1 MSIISINLEEYE
13 SMIKKIGHITILVK
27 DQDEAMKFYTE
38 KLGFK
43 KCQDTMFGEDMRWVT
58 VAPKNQPD
66 LKITFIKVDT
76 GEKLKA
82 LGKQA
87 GDHVLLTL
95 ETDNCSRDYE
105 AMKTKG
111 VKFMG
116 EPERQPYGT
125 EVVFEDLYGNL
136 FDLIQPS

>member
-1 MSIISINLEEYE
+1 
-13 SMIKKIGHITILVK
+13 MIKKIGHITILVK
-27 DQDEAMKFYTE
+27 NQNDALKFYTE

-43 KCQDTMFGEDMRWVT
+43 KCQDRMIDEGMHWVT

-66 LKITFIKVDT
+66 LEITFVKADSK
-76 GEKLKA
+76 EKMQA

-87 GDHVLLTL
+87 GDHVFLTV
-95 ETDNCSRDYE
+95 ETDNCLKDYKT
-105 AMKTKG
+105 MKANG

-116 EPERQPYGT
+116 DPTIQPYGT

-136 FDLIQPS
+136 LDLIQRKQTPRS